1 MTHKWKIYNL
11 ERQLDSG
18 VVYKITYQ
26 CSTVYGLTPE
36 YPGQKDALTR
46 DSIFIS
52 TDSVSDPGFIP
63 YENLTQD
70 IVLGWIT
77 GSIDQAA
84 IETAHS
90 ASIAQRIYDEQNPIT
105 GSGLPW

>member
-1 MTHKWKIYNL
+1 MTHKWTIYNL
-11 ERQLDSG
+11 ERQFDSG
-18 VVYKITYQ
+18 TVYKVTYQ
-26 CSTVYGLTPE
+26 CSTFYGLVPG
-36 YPGQKDALTR
+36 YFGQKDALTR

-84 IETAHS
+84 IEIIYHKVLYS
-90 ASIAQRIYDEQNPIT
+90 SKIESILSMLEVTNIK
-105 GSGLPW
+105 